1 MPGKNMKVIAAAL
14 TIVATLL
21 AGCVEQGPQVR
32 DTSGGVVGN
41 AEQRGIT
48 PGESPLSI
56 DGGGNLGA
64 KYAQRRLQSRTI
76 TSVEFQDGW
85 IIHEVSGTNM
95 MFGMANDRATNAI
108 DTMVTPRLVSLGF
121 TPNRSTLQRGRM
133 RLGEYAMIAATG
145 FNRNCW
151 MFQLYPQSNL
161 QFYDNGGFYSAYLAG
176 FQCGPAGGSPAD
188 AEASAKRL
196 LDAFYIDN
204 GALNRAQAGR

>member
-1 MPGKNMKVIAAAL
+1 MKVFTLAAGL
-14 TIVATLL
+14 LGLSL

-32 DTSGGVVGN
+32 DTGGGVVGN
-41 AEQRGIT
+41 AEQRDIT
-48 PGESPLSI
+48 PGESPLSV
-56 DGGGNLGA
+56 DGGGKLGA
-64 KYAQRRLQSRTI
+64 KYSQRRLQARTI
-76 TSVEFQDGW
+76 TTVEFQDGW

-95 MFGMANDRATNAI
+95 MFGMANDRSTNAI
-108 DTMVTPRLVSLGF
+108 DTMVAPRIAALGF
-121 TPNRSTLQRGRM
+121 TPNRSTVQRGRA
-133 RLGEYAMIAATG
+133 RLGEYAMIAAAG

-176 FQCGPAGGSPAD
+176 LQCGPVGGSAAD

-196 LDAFYIDN
+196 LDALYIDN

>member
-1 MPGKNMKVIAAAL
+1 MEPHMKVFPLAVVML
-14 TIVATLL
+14 GLFL

-32 DTSGGVVGN
+32 DTGGGVIGN
-41 AEQRGIT
+41 AEQRNIT

-64 KYAQRRLQSRTI
+64 KYSQRRLQTRTMTTI
-76 TSVEFQDGW
+76 EFQDGW

-108 DTMVTPRLVSLGF
+108 DSLVAPRIVALGF
-121 TPNRSTLQRGRM
+121 TPNRSTLQRGRT

-161 QFYDNGGFYSAYLAG
+161 QYYDNGGFYSAYLAG
-176 FQCGPAGGSPAD
+176 LQCGPTGGSVAD
-188 AEASAKRL
+188 AETSIKRL
-196 LDAFYIDN
+196 LDALYIDN